1 MIQRAEALASQDRAH
16 RDTVQAALAS
26 LTTEKDSALQAAV
39 DAERRRADE
48 AEARAASSAARA
60 AEAEAARCA
69 PIHFVG
75 SVCMQLRGFFVFFQV
90 AAVR

>member
-1 MIQRAEALASQDRAH
+1 MRPYHHKKQRAEALASQDRAH

-26 LTTEKDSALQAAV
+26 LATEKDSALQAAV

-60 AEAEAARCA
+60 AEAEASRYEPCA
-69 PIHFVG
+69 ASKKYGV
-75 SVCMQLRGFFVFFQV
+75 
-90 AAVR
+90 